1 MEKLLNTIQ
10 AALAQATAGNV
21 VDVAPILSTA
31 GELTAEE
38 VEMLQTSIANPKDA
52 ATRISDLAIMLKNS
66 YEHLQQR
73 QLQSMN

>member
-21 VDVAPILSTA
+21 VDVAPILSTV
-31 GELTAEE
+31 GELTSEE
-38 VEMLQTSIANPKDA
+38 ANMLQTSIANPKDA